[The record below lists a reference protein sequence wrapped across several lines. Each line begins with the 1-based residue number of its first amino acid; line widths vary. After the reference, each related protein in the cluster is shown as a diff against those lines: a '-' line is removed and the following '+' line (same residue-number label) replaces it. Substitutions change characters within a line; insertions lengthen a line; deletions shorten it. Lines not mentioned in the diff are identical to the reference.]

1 MTGNASECKICEI
14 TGKIDLSFPCRSKLI
29 QHTHKASGFWT
40 PPTRPEQ
47 LKRPEL
53 DTSLKVCEKPN
64 YTVYCTSKFYGL

>member
-1 MTGNASECKICEI
+1 MSVQTLDISYPFSAPQPSR
-14 TGKIDLSFPCRSKLI
+14 L
-29 QHTHKASGFWT
+29 WT